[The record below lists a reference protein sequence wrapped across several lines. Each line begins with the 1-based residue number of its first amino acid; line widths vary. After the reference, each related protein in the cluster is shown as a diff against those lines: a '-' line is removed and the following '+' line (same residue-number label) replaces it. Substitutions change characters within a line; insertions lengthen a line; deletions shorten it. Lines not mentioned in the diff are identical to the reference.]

1 MKQFPTVLLYL
12 TFVTVCTAS
21 TLYEELTAL
30 NATTLL
36 SLVDKAGLSSVL
48 QGRENYT
55 LLVPTNHA
63 FAKIPA
69 TELASVSSNQ
79 QKLVD
84 IIKYHLI
91 SGIHLKR
98 EFLFGRH
105 HFYNSTN
112 GHVIRVYRSASG
124 THFNQATAIKT
135 DIKASNGVIHLI
147 NTVLDVPEGTVVDI
161 LGNKAYNISKFLAL
175 VQKAK
180 LDVNYAKPTGI
191 NRYTVFAPSDAAI
204 DALPAST
211 LHSLSQDT
219 TNLRMLIEYHVH
231 SGTMHAATLAKRHF
245 VSTTLPAH
253 NISVTTDA
261 AGDITLN
268 NMAQVTLT
276 DIEAENGVVHII
288 NHVLMP
294 MILQPIV
301 G

>member
-1 MKQFPTVLLYL
+1 MERFSFIFLLSL
-12 TFVTVCTAS
+12 VTVCTGLN
-21 TLYEELTAL
+21 LYEQLTAL

-48 QGRENYT
+48 KTGGSFT

-63 FAKIPA
+63 FSKLPDAD
-69 TELASVSSNQ
+69 LAAVTNNQ
-79 QKLVD
+79 QKLTDV
-84 IIKYHLI
+84 IKYHMI
-91 SGIHLKR
+91 NGVHYQK

-124 THFNQATAIKT
+124 THFNQATAVKSNIT
-135 DIKASNGVIHLI
+135 ASNGVIYLI
-147 NTVLDVPEGTVVDI
+147 NTVLDVPEGTVIDI

-175 VQKAK
+175 VHKAK
-180 LDVNYAKPTGI
+180 LDVNYAMPTGI

-204 DALPAST
+204 DAVPAAT
-211 LHSLSQDT
+211 IQSLSQDI

-231 SGTMHAATLAKRHF
+231 SGTMHARTLAKHHF
-245 VSTTLPAH
+245 VRTTLPAH
-253 NISVTTDA
+253 NISVTTSSS
-261 AGDITLN
+261 GDITLN
-268 NMAQVTLT
+268 NMAHVTLT

-288 NHVLMP
+288 DHVLMP
-294 MILQPIV
+294 MILNPII